1 MLSIELPW
9 FSLQLDFL
17 QHLLFLYVSIIKIDT
32 KHFFYTV
39 PCCIAW
45 QWALNPLNK
54 QNYTQHAH
62 TWRLNCWFIETRKY
76 FPTLAG
82 LLPQSSSCQDHP
94 GHWVYVI
101 YTIVIFWFKIMENLC
116 LSSRAGANLHS
127 VHSRSVRWKE
137 EWQRQRNS
145 KRKSG
150 VLSVVLKIWNVW
162 HQLCLF
168 YHLTRSR
175 CEGEVGGIN
184 VKREETAFSKK
195 IRFRKKLK

>member
-1 MLSIELPW
+1 MGPEPVKQAKLYSARSYLEIK
-9 FSLQLDFL
+9 
-17 QHLLFLYVSIIKIDT
+17 LLIYWNEEIF
-32 KHFFYTV
+32 
-39 PCCIAW
+39 P
-45 QWALNPLNK
+45 
-54 QNYTQHAH
+54 
-62 TWRLNCWFIETRKY
+62 Y
-76 FPTLAG
+76 FG
-82 LLPQSSSCQDHP
+82 RSSSTKFFMSRP
-94 GHWVYVI
+94 SWPLYIYVM

-127 VHSRSVRWKE
+127 VHSHSVRWKE

-184 VKREETAFSKK
+184 VKREETAFFFKNQ
-195 IRFRKKLK
+195 FL